1 MAAEIYASAA
11 GTIAQIWILS
21 ELFPRKQSVKKVYIV
36 GWILLNFCIAHFVLL
51 PNIWQSLL
59 GMGVMLLMSCIM
71 LEGKTEQKML
81 VIIACNV
88 FMILVSMLRGRITF
102 FLSGKS
108 INEISIQ
115 GSESLARVLGIV
127 LTNTLYL
134 VTAYILTR
142 FFHDKIKLKK
152 EEYIIIIIFY
162 IIFLIVVLLSIAMSR
177 NVDFSL
183 IWQKTFLILDML
195 MFIANIIVLKMI
207 FHINQQNHY
216 EMENALLHMQI
227 MQQEKRIR
235 EEEKNYREVQLL
247 RHDLKRYL
255 VTYRQLLQDG
265 KYEVIEA
272 DIDKILGKRLN
283 TNHCVYTEN
292 TILNAVICEKME
304 QCSIKN
310 IKIEVQVNADK
321 DMDSIEYGVVL
332 SNLLDNAI
340 EAEEQEKEENRYI
353 CLNIGV
359 EQNMIHLVVSNY
371 ISESVL
377 QNNALLETSKKNKQ
391 LHGIGLRGVKE
402 FVNNKE
408 GEIEIFEENQMFV
421 VHICVCVYSMPKMG
435 KVRQIY

>member
-1 MAAEIYASAA
+1 MEVVSMAAEIYASAA

-134 VTAYILTR
+134 LTAYILTC

-152 EEYIIIIIFY
+152 EEYIIIIIYY

-195 MFIANIIVLKMI
+195 MFIANIIDLKMI

-216 EMENALLHMQI
+216 EMENALLYMQI
-227 MQQEKRIR
+227 TQQEKRIR

-255 VTYRQLLQDG
+255 VTYRQLLQEG

-359 EQNMIHLVVSNY
+359 EQNMIHLVVGNY

-402 FVNNKE
+402 FVKNKK
-408 GEIEIFEENQMFV
+408 GEIEIFEENHMFV
-421 VHICVCVYSMPKMG
+421 VHICACV
-435 KVRQIY
+435 

>member
-134 VTAYILTR
+134 LTAYILTC

-152 EEYIIIIIFY
+152 EEYIIIIIYY

-216 EMENALLHMQI
+216 EMENALLYMQI
-227 MQQEKRIR
+227 TQQEKRIR

-255 VTYRQLLQDG
+255 VTYRQLLQEG

-408 GEIEIFEENQMFV
+408 GEIEIFEENHMFV
-421 VHICVCVYSMPKMG
+421 VHICACV
-435 KVRQIY
+435 

>member
-115 GSESLARVLGIV
+115 GSESLARVLGIL

-152 EEYIIIIIFY
+152 EEYIIVIIFY

-216 EMENALLHMQI
+216 EMENALLYMQI
-227 MQQEKRIR
+227 TQQEKRIR

-255 VTYRQLLQDG
+255 VTYRQLLQEG

-359 EQNMIHLVVSNY
+359 EQNMIHLVVGNY

-402 FVNNKE
+402 FVKNKK
-408 GEIEIFEENQMFV
+408 GEIEIFEENHMFV
-421 VHICVCVYSMPKMG
+421 VHICACV
-435 KVRQIY
+435 

>member
-1 MAAEIYASAA
+1 MEVVSMAAEIYASAA

-81 VIIACNV
+81 VIIVCNV

-102 FLSGKS
+102 FLSGES

-152 EEYIIIIIFY
+152 EEYIIIIIYY

-195 MFIANIIVLKMI
+195 MFIANIIDLKMI

-216 EMENALLHMQI
+216 EMENALLYMQI
-227 MQQEKRIR
+227 TQQEKRIR

-255 VTYRQLLQDG
+255 VTYRQLLQEG

-332 SNLLDNAI
+332 LNLLDNAI

-408 GEIEIFEENQMFV
+408 GEIEIFEENHMFV
-421 VHICVCVYSMPKMG
+421 VHICACV
-435 KVRQIY
+435 

>member
-1 MAAEIYASAA
+1 MEVVSMAAEIYASAA

-115 GSESLARVLGIV
+115 GSESLARVLGIL

-152 EEYIIIIIFY
+152 EEYIIVIIFY

-216 EMENALLHMQI
+216 EMENALLYMQI
-227 MQQEKRIR
+227 TQQEKRIR

-255 VTYRQLLQDG
+255 VTYRQLLQEG

-359 EQNMIHLVVSNY
+359 EQNMIHLVVGNY

-408 GEIEIFEENQMFV
+408 GEIEIFEENHMFV
-421 VHICVCVYSMPKMG
+421 VHICVCV
-435 KVRQIY
+435 

>member
-1 MAAEIYASAA
+1 MEVVSMATEIYASAA

-71 LEGKTEQKML
+71 LEGRTEQKML

-227 MQQEKRIR
+227 TQQEKRIR

-255 VTYRQLLQDG
+255 VTYRQLLQEG

-408 GEIEIFEENQMFV
+408 GEIEIFEENHMFV
-421 VHICVCVYSMPKMG
+421 VHICVCV
-435 KVRQIY
+435 

>member
-1 MAAEIYASAA
+1 MEVVSMAAEIYASAA

-81 VIIACNV
+81 VIIVCNV

-115 GSESLARVLGIV
+115 GSESLARVLGIL

-152 EEYIIIIIFY
+152 EEYVIVIIFY

-216 EMENALLHMQI
+216 EMENALLYMQI
-227 MQQEKRIR
+227 TQQEKRIR

-255 VTYRQLLQDG
+255 VTYRQLLQEG

-408 GEIEIFEENQMFV
+408 GEIEIFEENHMFV
-421 VHICVCVYSMPKMG
+421 VHICVCV
-435 KVRQIY
+435 

>member
-1 MAAEIYASAA
+1 MEVVSMAAEIYASAA

-71 LEGKTEQKML
+71 LEGRTEQKML

-102 FLSGKS
+102 FLSGES

-152 EEYIIIIIFY
+152 EEYIIVIIFY

-216 EMENALLHMQI
+216 EMENALLYMQI
-227 MQQEKRIR
+227 TQQEKRIR

-255 VTYRQLLQDG
+255 VTYRQLLQEG

-402 FVNNKE
+402 FVNNKG
-408 GEIEIFEENQMFV
+408 GEIEIFEENHMFV
-421 VHICVCVYSMPKMG
+421 VHICVCV
-435 KVRQIY
+435 

>member
-81 VIIACNV
+81 VIIVCNV

-102 FLSGKS
+102 FLSGES

-152 EEYIIIIIFY
+152 EEYIIIIIYY

-195 MFIANIIVLKMI
+195 MFIANIIDLKMI

-216 EMENALLHMQI
+216 EMENALLYMQI
-227 MQQEKRIR
+227 TQQEKRIR

-255 VTYRQLLQDG
+255 VTYRQLLQEG

-408 GEIEIFEENQMFV
+408 GEIEIFEENHMFA
-421 VHICVCVYSMPKMG
+421 VHICVCV
-435 KVRQIY
+435 

>member
-21 ELFPRKQSVKKVYIV
+21 ELFPTKQSVKKVYIV

-51 PNIWQSLL
+51 SNIWQSLL

-152 EEYIIIIIFY
+152 EEYIIILIFY

-177 NVDFSL
+177 NVDFSI

-227 MQQEKRIR
+227 TQQEKRIR

-265 KYEVIEA
+265 KYEIIEA

-304 QCSIKN
+304 QCSIKT

-321 DMDSIEYGVVL
+321 DMDSIEYGVML

-408 GEIEIFEENQMFV
+408 GEIEIFEENHMLV
-421 VHICVCVYSMPKMG
+421 VHICVCV
-435 KVRQIY
+435 

>member
-1 MAAEIYASAA
+1 MEVVSMAAEIYASAA

-59 GMGVMLLMSCIM
+59 GMGMMLLMSCIM

-115 GSESLARVLGIV
+115 GSESLARVLGIL

-152 EEYIIIIIFY
+152 EEYIIVIIFY

-216 EMENALLHMQI
+216 EMENALLYMQI
-227 MQQEKRIR
+227 TQQEKRIR

-255 VTYRQLLQDG
+255 VTYRQLLQEG

-371 ISESVL
+371 IAESVL
-377 QNNALLETSKKNKQ
+377 QNNTLLETSKKNKQ

-402 FVNNKE
+402 FVKNKK
-408 GEIEIFEENQMFV
+408 GEIEIFEENHMFV
-421 VHICVCVYSMPKMG
+421 VHICVCV
-435 KVRQIY
+435 

>member
-1 MAAEIYASAA
+1 MEVVSMATEIYASAA

-108 INEISIQ
+108 INEINIQ
-115 GSESLARVLGIV
+115 GSESLERVLGIV

-227 MQQEKRIR
+227 TQQEKRIR

-310 IKIEVQVNADK
+310 IKIEVRVNADK

-359 EQNMIHLVVSNY
+359 EQNMIHLVMSNY

-377 QNNALLETSKKNKQ
+377 QNNVLLETSKKNKQ

-408 GEIEIFEENQMFV
+408 GEIEIFEENHMFV
-421 VHICVCVYSMPKMG
+421 VHICVCV
-435 KVRQIY
+435 